1 MEGDDRQ
8 GMYGTFTIEEL
19 ASIYTAMIRDE
30 PPHGPYQLLGFSMGG
45 VIAYGAAEQLR
56 RAARPMAMANTLLK
70 GAIQPD
76 GALPSY
82 LAAVRAY
89 LAQTYPRRALLS
101 ESDLA
106 QRYNLCRG
114 SEALV
119 RGQADLLCARLTRSG
134 GSRTIG
140 TP

>member
-82 LAAVRAY
+82 LAAVR
-89 LAQTYPRRALLS
+89 
-101 ESDLA
+101 
-106 QRYNLCRG
+106 
-114 SEALV
+114 
-119 RGQADLLCARLTRSG
+119 GQADLLCARLTRSG